1 MSEIIKFPFSRDS
14 FDQIRSYKYGHN
26 WPVVYILK
34 GDKEV
39 YIGQTTNVFYRSKS
53 HWENPIRQKLKDI
66 HIISD
71 EEYNISAALD
81 IEASL
86 IEYMSADGSFSLQN
100 GNDGLR
106 NHNYYDRE
114 KYKAKFEVIWDKLK
128 QISLVKKD
136 LVQIRNSDVF
146 KYSPYKSLTDDQIN
160 VVADLFEK
168 LNSEKPS
175 TYIINGKPGT
185 GKTILAIYLVKYL
198 REQEATKH
206 LKVGLVIPM
215 TSLRK
220 TIKSVFSS
228 ISGLKPG
235 LVIGPNDV
243 VKEKYDILVVDEA
256 HRLKRRVN
264 LTNFSSFDVT
274 NKKLNLDNSGT
285 ELDWIMK
292 SSKHQIF
299 FYDKNQTIKPTDVRP
314 ESFSKLNAIPYEL
327 TSQMRINAGVE
338 YTNFIDDLFDGRE
351 IHNYKFEKYD
361 FKIYDSIHEMIQH
374 IKEKDKEFHLCRV
387 VAGYAW
393 NWSTKDGTAEYDIEI
408 DGLKLVWNSIA
419 QDWVNSP
426 NAINEVGCI
435 HTVQGYDLNYAG
447 VIIGPELSY
456 DESTKKLVVDA
467 AKYKD
472 FNGRRSIS
480 DPKELERYIINI
492 YKTLLT
498 RGIKGTYIY
507 IADEK
512 LARYFKNRLKGDS
525 IAPEEKAREKIK
537 SNYLEGFVNIP
548 LFNSVGCGELM
559 FADPAVQEMIAV
571 KSEFMSKGSKY
582 FVLRTFGDSM
592 NLAGINGGDL
602 VLCRKDYH
610 PQEGN
615 NVVALI
621 GDDATI
627 KEYHRENGA
636 VVLKPNSS
644 NPKHEPLR
652 YTNNNEIK
660 VQGVVVCVINDE
672 YENLR

>member
-1 MSEIIKFPFSRDS
+1 MSEIVKFPFSKDS
-14 FDQIRSYKYGHN
+14 FDKIRSYKYGHN
-26 WPVVYILK
+26 WPVVYIIK
-34 GDKEV
+34 NDKEV
-39 YIGQTTNVFYRSKS
+39 YVCQTTNVCYRSKS
-53 HWENPIRQKLKDI
+53 HWENPDRQRLKDI

-86 IEYMSADGSFSLQN
+86 IEYMSADGSFVLQN

-106 NHNYYDRE
+106 NHNYYDKE
-114 KYKAKFEVIWDKLK
+114 KYRAKFEVIWEKLK
-128 QISLVKKD
+128 QVSLVRND
-136 LVQIRNSDVF
+136 LIQIRNSDVF
-146 KYSPYKSLTDDQIN
+146 KYSPYKSLTDDQIG

-168 LNSEKPS
+168 LKSEKPS

-206 LKVGLVIPM
+206 LKVGLVVPM

-220 TIKSVFSS
+220 TIKNVFSS
-228 ISGLKPG
+228 VSGLKPG

-243 VKEKYDILVVDEA
+243 VREKYDILIVDEA

-264 LTNFSSFDVT
+264 LTNFASYDSA
-274 NKKLNLDNSGT
+274 NKKLGLDNSGT
-285 ELDWIMK
+285 ELDWILK
-292 SSKHQIF
+292 SSTHQIF

-327 TSQMRINAGVE
+327 TSQMRIGAGIG
-338 YTNFIDDLFDGRE
+338 YTNFVDDLFDDKE
-351 IHNYKFEKYD
+351 IHGYKFENYD
-361 FKIYDSIHEMIQH
+361 FKIYNSIHEMIQR
-374 IKEKDKEFHLCRV
+374 IKEKDKQLGLCRV

-393 NWSTKDGTAEYDIEI
+393 NWNTKDGSSDYDIEI
-408 DGLKLVWNSIA
+408 DGLKLVWNSTA
-419 QDWVNSP
+419 QDWVNSQ

-456 DESTKKLVVDA
+456 DEVDKRLVVDQS
-467 AKYKD
+467 KYQD

-498 RGIKGTYIY
+498 RGIKGTYVY

-512 LARYFKNRLKGDS
+512 LARYFRGRFGIDNK
-525 IAPEEKAREKIK
+525 AEKVLADQKIY
-537 SNYLEGFVNIP
+537 SQYTQGFTNVP
-548 LFNSVGCGELM
+548 LFDSVGCGELM
-559 FADPAVQEMIAV
+559 FADSISQEMIPV
-571 KSEFMSKGSKY
+571 KKELMSKGSKY
-582 FVLRTFGDSM
+582 FVLRTSGDSM
-592 NLAGINGGDL
+592 NMAGINNGDL
-602 VLCRKDYH
+602 VLCRKNQYPED
-610 PQEGN
+610 GN

-621 GDDATI
+621 GDNATI
-627 KEYHRENGA
+627 KEYRREGHV
-636 VVLKPNSS
+636 VVLRPRS
-644 NPKHEPLR
+644 NNLTHQTLR
-652 YTNNNEIK
+652 FTNNDEIK
-660 VQGVVVCVINDE
+660 IQGVVVCVLKDKNE
-672 YENLR
+672 